1 MKTNFL
7 SLRFNFAD
15 LTEDLNALTLVRSRS
30 TAIGTT
36 DLQKLCKY
44 CFLENMMNQ
53 MCTFNIG
60 ASCFAV
66 GHVIFII
73 VTTVVH
79 TKLLVTH
86 TKHSKHTFFNIIDD
100 IFVSRYCVSVRRSF
114 CYNRFTISNK
124 LVSA

>member
-15 LTEDLNALTLVRSRS
+15 LTEDLNALTFVRSRS

-60 ASCFAV
+60 HPVLLSDMSFSLLRQLLCTQNCWLQIQSIQSILFLTSSMTFLY
-66 GHVIFII
+66 HVIASPSDVRF
-73 VTTVVH
+73 VTTDLPFL
-79 TKLLVTH
+79 T
-86 TKHSKHTFFNIIDD
+86 N
-100 IFVSRYCVSVRRSF
+100 
-114 CYNRFTISNK
+114 
-124 LVSA
+124 